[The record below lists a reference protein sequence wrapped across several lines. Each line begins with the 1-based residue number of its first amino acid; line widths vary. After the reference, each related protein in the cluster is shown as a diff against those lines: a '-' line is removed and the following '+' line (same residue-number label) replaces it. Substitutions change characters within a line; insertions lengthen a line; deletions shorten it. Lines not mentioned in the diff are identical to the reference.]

1 MSGWINALAGA
12 GFKVEKLVEETDAE
26 TLSQEYEFSDSY
38 YSPFRAKKMPL
49 SFIIKAVKL

>member
-12 GFKVEKLVEETDAE
+12 GFKVEKLVEETDAD
-26 TLSQEYEFSDSY
+26 TLSHEYEFSDSY